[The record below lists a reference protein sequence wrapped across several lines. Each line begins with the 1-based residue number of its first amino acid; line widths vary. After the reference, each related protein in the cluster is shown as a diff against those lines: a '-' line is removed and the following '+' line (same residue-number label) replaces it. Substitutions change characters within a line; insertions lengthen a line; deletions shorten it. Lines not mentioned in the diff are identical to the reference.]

1 LYIKV
6 ETRRIRN
13 IERKL
18 REVDKIG
25 IGKEERNSKE
35 RRRKSDRVRVNRR
48 SGRVVIKIEE

>member
-18 REVDKIG
+18 REVDKMG
-25 IGKEERNSKE
+25 TGKEERNSKE

-48 SGRVVIKIEE
+48 WG